1 MPRENEHCMNL
12 KRISTQ
18 SSPLPRSLLFF
29 STMRWIP
36 FCPEWAD
43 PAPPQLQAGAGQS
56 TRKGASMHSW
66 APIPES
72 HSCQPATEGHA
83 APLCSPTTHLPR
95 FARLPRPCV
104 RTARTVPC
112 PAFHRQPP
120 RPRPSFFF
128 PPENEN
134 VCIDPQLHLGPLACF
149 AKRRVG
155 LTVCPPQNS
164 LDFPGKTKG
173 WPELCH
179 AL

>member
-1 MPRENEHCMNL
+1 MPMPRENEHCMNL

-83 APLCSPTTHLPR
+83 APLCSPTTKVYKTGKNRQFTGR
-95 FARLPRPCV
+95 FTETAGV
-104 RTARTVPC
+104 RFWLTTGIFFKFVP
-112 PAFHRQPP
+112 
-120 RPRPSFFF
+120 
-128 PPENEN
+128 
-134 VCIDPQLHLGPLACF
+134 
-149 AKRRVG
+149 
-155 LTVCPPQNS
+155 NS
-164 LDFPGKTKG
+164 KNLKKIHKNRNR
-173 WPELCH
+173 W
-179 AL
+179 